1 MHGLAFLVANVFLD
15 HAIGDRAGARRKVAA
30 GPQMFTPEL
39 PAKMRKL
46 LKEYSRTDPLQPL
59 HDVTDTLI
67 RPV

>member
-1 MHGLAFLVANVFLD
+1 MHGLAFLFVDVFLD
-15 HAIGDRAGARRKVAA
+15 HAVGDRAGADRTVAA

-39 PAKMRKL
+39 LAKVRKL

-59 HDVTDTLI
+59 HDVADALI